1 LQRTGKRQKSNRFF
15 PNSFGA
21 NYFVYFVNDMRV
33 SIKKH
38 NQQYL
43 QRLAAQMEVDP
54 SEAVNYLLTEL
65 RRVGYS
71 FNSNVTLAL
80 GNSNPSRSTENQEQG
95 HSFVMEVKAKELG
108 STGSLMNALSKDP
121 VIERILTAGLEV
133 F

>member
-1 LQRTGKRQKSNRFF
+1 
-15 PNSFGA
+15 
-21 NYFVYFVNDMRV
+21 MRI

-43 QRLAAQMEVDP
+43 QRLSAQMEVDP
-54 SEAVNYLLTEL
+54 TEAVNYLLTEL

-71 FNSNVTLAL
+71 FNSNVTLAV
-80 GNSNPSRSTENQEQG
+80 GDFKPSRSTENQEQG
-95 HSFVMEVKAKELG
+95 HSFEIETKPKELG